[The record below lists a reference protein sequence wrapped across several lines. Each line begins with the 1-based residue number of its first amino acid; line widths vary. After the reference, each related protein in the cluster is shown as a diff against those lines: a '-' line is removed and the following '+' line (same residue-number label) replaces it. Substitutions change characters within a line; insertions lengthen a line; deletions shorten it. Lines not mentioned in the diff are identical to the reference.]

1 MSTAQAVK
9 PPRPTYGNFIP
20 QRSPGLGNV
29 GMLGM
34 AVGMGGGVL
43 AIFAMILGGLQAM
56 LPVAAIVVVLFLIT
70 GTPLGIFLAEVIGF
84 MRSKR
89 AAENQWRSGVFSFNS
104 DPSVRLPGVLGTTT
118 LLTRKDVFGGE
129 FVVVKNP
136 HRGGLYTVIVRCMAE
151 GPSMQDQDQINNW
164 VAGWGA
170 VLTNSSQEHGLVC
183 AKAISDTAPDPGGR
197 LEAQVSSQRSKSSP
211 AISDEV
217 MDQIVASYPAASSD
231 NVTYVEF
238 TYRGRALSKR
248 GRDDEILSELARK
261 VPGMMGL
268 VEQAGGGSVEML
280 DASSLTKIVRSAYD
294 PAAQKW
300 IEQGELAGIESDLTW
315 KDAGPVAD
323 QNLWDRY
330 VHDSGVSVTWEMRE
344 PPRAAV
350 HELAL
355 SGLMYPHRDF
365 VRKRVALLYRPHT
378 PEEAMKTADRDA
390 QTATFVAT
398 SGGKRKVSARAR
410 LVERATE
417 QTRGEIAE
425 GHSLVRFSMLI
436 TATVS
441 SSEDLQQAV
450 STIEG
455 RAGAAQLRLRRSFG
469 SQAPGFAATL
479 PVGMVP
485 WEHTIVPTKVM
496 EMM

>member
-1 MSTAQAVK
+1 MTTATAT
-9 PPRPTYGNFIP
+9 PRPTYGNWVK
-20 QRSPGLGNV
+20 QRSPGLGGV
-29 GMLGM
+29 GVLGM
-34 AVGMGGGVL
+34 VVGLGGGL
-43 AIFAMILGGLQAM
+43 LTIFAMLIGGLK
-56 LPVAAIVVVLFLIT
+56 VALVVLAFVVVLFLLA
-70 GTPLGIFLAEVIGF
+70 GTPLGIALAEVVGF
-84 MRSKR
+84 LRSKK

-104 DPSVRLPGVLGTTT
+104 DPSTRLPGVLGTTT
-118 LLTRKDVFGGE
+118 LLTREDVFGGE

-136 HRGGLYTVIVRCMAE
+136 LRGGLYTVIVRCMAE

-164 VAGWGA
+164 VAGWSA
-170 VLTNSSQEHGLVC
+170 VLTNSSQENGLVC

-197 LEAQVSSQRSKSSP
+197 LEAQVRSQRSASSP
-211 AISDEV
+211 DVARRV
-217 MDQIVASYPAASSD
+217 MDEIVSAYPAASSD

-238 TYRGRALSKR
+238 TFRGRALSKR
-248 GRDDEILSELARK
+248 GRDEEILSELARK

-280 DASSLTKIVRSAYD
+280 DAATLTKIVRAAYD
-294 PAAQKW
+294 PAAQKF
-300 IEQGELAGIESDLTW
+300 IEQAELDGIESDLTW

-365 VRKRVALLYRPHT
+365 VRKRVALLYRPHS
-378 PEEAMKTADRDA
+378 PEEGMKTAERDA

-398 SGGKRKVSARAR
+398 SGGKRRVPARAR

-417 QTRGEIAE
+417 QTREEIAQ

-436 TATVS
+436 TATVA
-441 SSEDLQQAV
+441 SSEDLPQAI

-455 RAGAAQLRLRRSFG
+455 RASAAQLRLRRSYG

-485 WEHTIVPTKVM
+485 WEHTVVPTSVM
-496 EMM
+496 DLI